1 MLTEILKDQMLAEVR
16 SPSELEVLL
25 IEAFMQA
32 DTQGLGALDAP
43 VLTEALRN
51 ADLGLSRLQIH
62 SILEDAE
69 YDEDGLIDYR
79 KFAPKA
85 AELIYRIADIVATE
99 PVMGGASTAPVTPEI
114 TAVAL
119 SVSGEARR
127 RYLGIEAG
135 VMAKVTPFPSW
146 EPVEAMTQVVAGTNY
161 FIKVQI
167 SETGLPPEYVQLRV
181 FQGVDG
187 TIELH
192 DMLQGAEAE
201 GPVRYF

>member
-1 MLTEILKDQMLAEVR
+1 MSTSSKKPSEEAQNYLLHGMSKEEVESTMMGIFSRADVDGSGGLSVAEFQKCCRDADIGLTRKEINYLMHQCDVDGDGVITYEEFVPLCFEMLTEILKDQMLAEVR

-32 DTQGLGALDAP
+32 DTQGFGALDAP

-99 PVMGGASTAPVTPEI
+99 PVMGGASTAP
-114 TAVAL
+114 
-119 SVSGEARR
+119 
-127 RYLGIEAG
+127 
-135 VMAKVTPFPSW
+135 
-146 EPVEAMTQVVAGTNY
+146 
-161 FIKVQI
+161 
-167 SETGLPPEYVQLRV
+167 
-181 FQGVDG
+181 
-187 TIELH
+187 
-192 DMLQGAEAE
+192 
-201 GPVRYF
+201 